1 MTVQEREVLE
11 EINKIEGVLKIFK
24 NGGDLM
30 INVATQ
36 QQLNV
41 ILGKLKVA
49 YPTVKYPMRIDSC
62 SGCIR
67 NFLSD
72 LLPVFDRLSKQE
84 KQIEQIEMVGEMF
97 DIIENA
103 KEEELTNT
111 TLVEEGPE
119 PTKKTAT
126 KRGKKK
132 E

>member
-11 EINKIEGVLKIFK
+11 EINKIEGVLTTFK

-30 INVATQ
+30 INITTQ

-41 ILGKLKVA
+41 ILEKLKVA
-49 YPTVKYPMRIDSC
+49 YPTVKYPLKIDSC

-72 LLPVFDRLSKQE
+72 LLPVFYRLTKQE
-84 KQIEQIEMVGEMF
+84 KQINQIEMVGQML

-103 KEEELTNT
+103 TEEDLTNA
-111 TLVEEGPE
+111 TLVAE
-119 PTKKTAT
+119 PTKKATA
-126 KRGKKK
+126 KRRRK
-132 E
+132 